1 MATIEQALSI
11 SLKNVLLATDL
22 SPVSETALKYA
33 RAIARERKA
42 ELHAIHV
49 VSPSSYQLL
58 QPEALAVS
66 FRELENSEDR
76 ATDIVQSLFNGLPS
90 YLPLQQGEIWNV
102 IGDVV
107 RRNKIDLLVL
117 GTHGR
122 KGISKLFQ
130 GSVAEEI
137 FRNVS
142 CPVLTV
148 GPDVQWV
155 SKNGLHIGK
164 ILLASHFEPRS
175 AAPAYAGWL
184 AREFH
189 AELAVLHVAS
199 DTGMGKKRQLI
210 ERLRSLFPEEVLRE
224 LEPEFL
230 AEYGAPSTKILEI
243 ADRIVAGLI
252 VLGARHRKAGN
263 VNTHVPW
270 ATAARIISE
279 ANCPV
284 LTVRQ
289 PEG

>member
-1 MATIEQALSI
+1 MTTIEQALSI
-11 SLKNVLLATDL
+11 SLKNILLATDL

-33 RAIARERKA
+33 RAISRERKA
-42 ELHAIHV
+42 ALHAIHV

-66 FRELENSEDR
+66 FRELENSDER
-76 ATDIVQSLFNGLPS
+76 ATDILQSLFNGLPS
-90 YLPLQQGEIWNV
+90 YVPLQQGEIWSV

-107 RRNKIDLLVL
+107 RRNKIDVLVL

-130 GSVAEEI
+130 GSVAEQI
-137 FRNVS
+137 FCNVS

-148 GPDVQWV
+148 GPDVKV
-155 SKNGLHIGK
+155 NGNGFDIGK
-164 ILLASHFEPRS
+164 ILLASHFEPQS
-175 AAPAYAGWL
+175 AAPAYASSL

-189 AELAVLHVAS
+189 AELAILHVAS
-199 DTGMGKKRQLI
+199 DTGMGKKRQLV
-210 ERLRSLFPEEVLRE
+210 EQLRSLFTEEVLRE
-224 LEPEFL
+224 LEPEFI

-243 ADRIVAGLI
+243 ADRIGASLI

-270 ATAARIISE
+270 ATAARIISD

-289 PEG
+289 QEG

>member
-1 MATIEQALSI
+1 MATMEQALSI
-11 SLKNVLLATDL
+11 SFKNVLLATDL
-22 SPVSETALKYA
+22 SPVSETALQYA

-42 ELHAIHV
+42 DLHAIHV

-76 ATDIVQSLFNGLPS
+76 ATDIVESLFSGLPS
-90 YLPLQQGEIWNV
+90 YVPLQQGEIWNV

-122 KGISKLFQ
+122 KGISKLLQ

-148 GPDVQWV
+148 GPDVKWV
-155 SKNGLHIGK
+155 SRDGWHIGK

-189 AELAVLHVAS
+189 AELAALHVAS

-210 ERLRSLFPEEVLRE
+210 EQLRSLFPEQVLRE

-252 VLGARHRKAGN
+252 VLGARHPKEGN

-289 PEG
+289 QEG